1 MESNNKEQVLFCQK
15 NVSHALVL
23 FMSVPYRITIRV
35 SEGTLKKLEKLVEN
49 YHYESVS
56 DVIRKAIDDLI
67 EKNYKEEGIEKLRVT
82 VPKSFLERLNIK
94 MEADEDLPL
103 EDIIKTAIREYT
115 SKKMK
120 DEMKELSDELNR
132 KE

>member
-1 MESNNKEQVLFCQK
+1 
-15 NVSHALVL
+15 
-23 FMSVPYRITIRV
+23 MSVPYRITIRV

-82 VPKSFLERLNIK
+82 VPKSFLDRLNIK
-94 MEADEDLPL
+94 MQADEDLPL
-103 EDIIKTAIREYT
+103 EDIIKAAIREYT
-115 SKKMK
+115 SSKMK